1 MTDEFLETLG
11 IVIRDQIIMK
21 NSVQINGLGT
31 FNPVHKNQVQEK
43 NADGKNVMLPPKDSI
58 EFTSEN
64 KS

>member
-11 IVIRDQIIMK
+11 IIIRDQMIMK

-43 NADGKNVMLPPKDSI
+43 MQKD
-58 EFTSEN
+58 ETSCFRL
-64 KS
+64 KT